1 MNRFTEAWQRT
12 PIVPSKDASEDRR
25 FSAKIRVRR
34 GPHDENEPT
43 VKSNLI
49 KRGFL
54 SLVATQFFGAMNDNV
69 LKGILTFMVID
80 GAWAGQLGPHPCG

>member
-1 MNRFTEAWQRT
+1 M
-12 PIVPSKDASEDRR
+12 
-25 FSAKIRVRR
+25 
-34 GPHDENEPT
+34 
-43 VKSNLI
+43 KSNIL

-80 GAWAGQLGPHPCG
+80 GAWKGDEEHPYLERAEGEEAAGEDECECAERMNTR